1 MRAAT
6 EFSKQPH
13 LRELPVAKHGL
24 GGHVQGLGDFLRA
37 QSSKEAQLDD
47 LALAFVDPGER
58 TQRIVQ
64 RHEVALCHLRHV
76 LLVERDVLDTGAA
89 FGSLPLTR
97 EVDQDPAHQPRRPA
111 QKVRAVVPT
120 HTLQIDQTEIALVDQ
135 AGDLQRMSD
144 WFAPQVP
151 AGHLAQFRVHQWR
164 HDRECVFIAP
174 APGVEQRGDWMRCH
188 TGTACVEDS
197 TPAGHV
203 RFRGPFPPIE
213 EAGPSVRSCLRRK
226 LGERM
231 PTYVFKGLTLC
242 LVIAGA
248 ATGVARVAVGDES
261 QVLARG
267 EAIFFDE
274 TLTGL
279 GGNGRACST
288 CHVAEDAFQLTPAHA
303 FARLRTLQKKRLVDP
318 QADDPL
324 FRPIDADDFRVNGES
339 ANDYTTLTQDG
350 LVRITLPLPS
360 NVRLV
365 SPVGNPATA
374 PLTDETSVDI
384 WRSVPSVL
392 DVAITGPDG
401 VLPEWIVASPN
412 RRGGYQLDARK
423 DTLQEQA
430 LGAFVDHAQV
440 AVLPD
445 MNTLDDL
452 AAFQNSLFSS
462 PRVARLAT
470 AMAAG
475 TSPLPDPDR
484 GLNRLERQGKAVF
497 ERSCAHCHGNPE
509 HPSTTTSLPQSIPG
523 IAFNRYHDVRTSCP
537 RPLPPPAGFPEEPWL
552 PCSPN
557 VVNKVRTYE
566 ITLPNGAAIR
576 RSSSDPGRLLLI
588 GDNFEFQKFD
598 VPNLRGISRTAP
610 YFINNGAKTLEDV
623 LQQYRA
629 FFAQQN
635 RIATTPAA
643 PGFGVI
649 STDGIN
655 RDRPFTPDEEAA
667 LLAYLR
673 TL

>member
-1 MRAAT
+1 
-6 EFSKQPH
+6 
-13 LRELPVAKHGL
+13 
-24 GGHVQGLGDFLRA
+24 
-37 QSSKEAQLDD
+37 
-47 LALAFVDPGER
+47 
-58 TQRIVQ
+58 
-64 RHEVALCHLRHV
+64 
-76 LLVERDVLDTGAA
+76 
-89 FGSLPLTR
+89 
-97 EVDQDPAHQPRRPA
+97 
-111 QKVRAVVPT
+111 
-120 HTLQIDQTEIALVDQ
+120 
-135 AGDLQRMSD
+135 
-144 WFAPQVP
+144 
-151 AGHLAQFRVHQWR
+151 
-164 HDRECVFIAP
+164 
-174 APGVEQRGDWMRCH
+174 
-188 TGTACVEDS
+188 
-197 TPAGHV
+197 
-203 RFRGPFPPIE
+203 
-213 EAGPSVRSCLRRK
+213 
-226 LGERM
+226 M
-231 PTYVFKGLTLC
+231 PTYVSKVLIVC
-242 LVIAGA
+242 LVIATA

-274 TLTGL
+274 TVTML

-288 CHVAEDAFQLTPAHA
+288 CHVAADAFQLTPAHA
-303 FARLRTLQKKRLVDP
+303 SARLRALQKRRLVDP
-318 QADDPL
+318 LADDPL
-324 FRPIDADDFRVNGES
+324 FRPIDADDFRVNGENAS
-339 ANDYTTLTQDG
+339 DYTTLTQDG
-350 LVRITLPLPS
+350 LVRITLALPS

-365 SPVGNPATA
+365 SSVGNPATA
-374 PLTDETSVDI
+374 PLTDETTVDI
-384 WRSVPSVL
+384 WRAVPSVL

-401 VLPEWIVASPN
+401 VLPEWHVASPN

-440 AVLPD
+440 VVLPD
-445 MNTLDDL
+445 MRTLDDL

-462 PRVARLAT
+462 HRIAKLAE

-475 TSPLPDPDR
+475 TSPLPDPDP

-537 RPLPPPAGFPEEPWL
+537 RPNPPPVGSPEEPWL

-557 VVNKVRTYE
+557 VANKIRTYE
-566 ITLPNGAAIR
+566 IALPNGTTIR

-610 YFINNGAKTLEDV
+610 YFINNSAKTLEDV

-655 RDRPFTPDEEAA
+655 RDRPFAPDEEAA

-673 TL
+673 KL

>member
-1 MRAAT
+1 
-6 EFSKQPH
+6 
-13 LRELPVAKHGL
+13 
-24 GGHVQGLGDFLRA
+24 
-37 QSSKEAQLDD
+37 
-47 LALAFVDPGER
+47 
-58 TQRIVQ
+58 
-64 RHEVALCHLRHV
+64 
-76 LLVERDVLDTGAA
+76 
-89 FGSLPLTR
+89 
-97 EVDQDPAHQPRRPA
+97 
-111 QKVRAVVPT
+111 
-120 HTLQIDQTEIALVDQ
+120 
-135 AGDLQRMSD
+135 
-144 WFAPQVP
+144 
-151 AGHLAQFRVHQWR
+151 
-164 HDRECVFIAP
+164 
-174 APGVEQRGDWMRCH
+174 
-188 TGTACVEDS
+188 
-197 TPAGHV
+197 
-203 RFRGPFPPIE
+203 
-213 EAGPSVRSCLRRK
+213 
-226 LGERM
+226 M
-231 PTYVFKGLTLC
+231 PTYVSKSLTLC
-242 LVIAGA
+242 LVIAAA
-248 ATGVARVAVGDES
+248 ATGVARGAVGHGS
-261 QVLARG
+261 QVLASG
-267 EAIFFDE
+267 EAIFFDG

-303 FARLRTLQKKRLVDP
+303 SARLRLLQKKRLVDP

-324 FRPIDADDFRVNGES
+324 FRPIDADDFRVNGEN

-350 LVRITLPLPS
+350 LVRISFQLPR

-374 PLTDETSVDI
+374 PLTDETTVDI

-445 MNTLDDL
+445 MKTLDDL

-462 PRVARLAT
+462 RRVARLAK
-470 AMAAG
+470 AIAAG

-484 GLNRLERQGKAVF
+484 ELNRLESQGKAIF

-509 HPSTTTSLPQSIPG
+509 HPSTTTSLAQSIPG

-537 RPLPPPAGFPEEPWL
+537 RPLPPAAGSPEEPWL

-557 VVNKVRTYE
+557 VANKIRTYE
-566 ITLPNGAAIR
+566 ITLPNGAVIR

-588 GDNFEFQKFD
+588 GDNLEFQKFD

-610 YFINNGAKTLEDV
+610 YFINNSAQTLEDV

-655 RDRPFTPDEEAA
+655 RDRPFTPDEEPA

-673 TL
+673 KL